1 MKGWEDPVVDGELL
15 APSASV
21 LNPSFTVAAG
31 SWVWISGERWGK
43 GMSRWSFQKFLP
55 VSPRVLEL
63 ELLNPVG
70 FSAADWLC
78 RLLLFCL
85 YLLCKTLLDDSTVSK
100 LEGRCSR
107 HDHTHHSPL
116 TTHNI
121 TNPPSPPSHLH
132 LPPAGPAN
140 KENINIRQPTF
151 LVPGCKYQVLHSVTV
166 WSRLAPPLHSV
177 SWRKNFINWRW

>member
-116 TTHNI
+116 TISLT
-121 TNPPSPPSHLH
+121 
-132 LPPAGPAN
+132 LPALPATSISRLQVLQIKRISISGSRPFSSLAV
-140 KENINIRQPTF
+140 NIRCYTQ
-151 LVPGCKYQVLHSVTV
+151 
-166 WSRLAPPLHSV
+166 
-177 SWRKNFINWRW
+177 